1 MINRCC
7 NIFLDLVKGIFPGD
21 TGDPPPE
28 PLNIYYATAP
38 AGAGFLTAGSY
49 GSVFAATPAD
59 LAGFL
64 QGSVTAESG
73 AGITTGTGDWVMW
86 ILASA
91 APTDWE
97 WAFAPLEFF
106 EGRTGLTA
114 PGCYTTASFT
124 FGFGLPDPSDWYQQA
139 LTTTDA
145 GQTDGEQV
153 TNYADAGFEAAFL
166 VKVIELCGANATL
179 TYYVDASRV
188 EIKIANT
195 YLELTAN
202 DSQSNGL
209 DAQTNAFFPYACP

>member
-114 PGCYTTASFT
+114 PGCYTTASFA
-124 FGFGLPDPSDWYQQA
+124 FGAGLPDPADWIQFS
-139 LTTTDA
+139 LTTTDT
-145 GQTDGEQV
+145 GETDGEQ
-153 TNYADAGFEAAFL
+153 TLDYSNAGFEAAFL

-179 TYYVDASRV
+179 GFSVDASRV
-188 EIKIANT
+188 EISINNT
-195 YLELTAN
+195 YLELTN
-202 DSQSNGL
+202 NQSYSVNADL
-209 DAQTNAFFPYACP
+209 QSDAFIPYACP

>member
-21 TGDPPPE
+21 TGDPPPV

-114 PGCYTTASFT
+114 PGCYTTASFA
-124 FGFGLPDPSDWYQQA
+124 FGAGLPDPADWIQFS
-139 LTTTDA
+139 LTTTDT
-145 GQTDGEQV
+145 GQTDGELLLF
-153 TNYADAGFEAAFL
+153 YADAGFEAAFL

-179 TYYVDASRV
+179 GFAVDASRV
-188 EIKIANT
+188 NISINNT
-195 YLELTAN
+195 YLELTDNNSLSTAF
-202 DSQSNGL
+202 
-209 DAQTNAFFPYACP
+209 DAQIDAFTPYTCP

>member
-114 PGCYTTASFT
+114 PGCYTTASFA
-124 FGFGLPDPSDWYQQA
+124 FGAGLPDPADWIQFS
-139 LTTTDA
+139 LTTTDT
-145 GQTDGEQV
+145 GETDGEQ
-153 TNYADAGFEAAFL
+153 TLDYSNAGFEAAFL

-179 TYYVDASRV
+179 GFSVDASRV
-188 EIKIANT
+188 EISINNT
-195 YLELTAN
+195 YLEPTN
-202 DSQSNGL
+202 NQSYSVNADL
-209 DAQTNAFFPYACP
+209 QDNAFNPYVCP